1 MQPVPPPYVA
11 VPMAILEMDHLR
23 PSSKL
28 VWAFLRNREQSDWT
42 RLPQLQLIAGYVGLS
57 RYTVTLAIRQLAAT
71 SPALLLLETEQRGDR
86 RLTYYRTG
94 AIAVPEGARKTTAG
108 RSETER
114 GMLRSPTNPRSTFER
129 HTYKDEVRLPKKEE
143 RTGAADGPSPSGS
156 AKDSETATA
165 TTATTAT
172 ATTATTATADGG
184 HDGDGGTLNPSEA
197 LILRHVFPHGCT
209 RNQRVCLMQA
219 VVTGRR
225 AGATY
230 AFLANAATAP
240 SEKTAPWLVLEEQVA
255 KLRADAALAAK
266 WFENPALGRLGAYY
280 AALQR
285 EGAGRMKAW
294 WHEYPDRLARGR
306 WLFEWPKSCNVQ
318 RAK

>member
-11 VPMAILEMDHLR
+11 MPMAILKMDRLR

-42 RLPQLQLIAGYVGLS
+42 RLPQLQLIAGYVGLAPRS
-57 RYTVTLAIRQLAAT
+57 VTRAIRQLCQT
-71 SPALLLLETEQRGDR
+71 SPTLLLLHTEPRGER
-86 RLTYYRTG
+86 QLTYYRTG
-94 AIAVPEGARKTTAG
+94 AIRVAPVATKCRPATDKMSAG
-108 RSETER
+108 GRQN
-114 GMLRSPTNPRSTFER
+114 GPRSPDNLSR
-129 HTYKDEVRLPKKEE
+129 HTYKQEVRLPEKEE
-143 RTGAADGPSPSGS
+143 RKGAADGPSPSGS
-156 AKDSETATA
+156 ARDSETATA
-165 TTATTAT
+165 TTATA
-172 ATTATTATADGG
+172 TATTATADGG
-184 HDGDGGTLNPSEA
+184 HDGDGDSLNPSEA

-209 RNQRVCLMQA
+209 RNQRACLMQA

-240 SEKTAPWLVLEEQVA
+240 SEKTAPWFVLEEQVA